1 MRSHPGRGKLA
12 LVLLLLPGVWACGR
26 DDDADVETRP
36 GLETRPGVE
45 ATTDAV
51 RVTDVNLGTALGADN
66 RVAAGSETD
75 TFRPTDTVYASVAT
89 QGTGTGSTLT
99 ARWTYEDG
107 QVVDETTQ
115 TISAAGPAV
124 TQFHVSMPA
133 GFPTGQYELELL
145 LNGQSTERRSF
156 TIQ

>member
-1 MRSHPGRGKLA
+1 MRSAPVRGR
-12 LVLLLLPGVWACGR
+12 LVLVLALLPGVWACGR
-26 DDDADVETRP
+26 DDADIETRP
-36 GLETRPGVE
+36 GAETRPGVE

-51 RVTDVNLGTALGADN
+51 RVTDVNLGTALGPDN
-66 RVAAGSETD
+66 RIAAGTGTD

-89 QGTGTGSTLT
+89 EGTATNSTVT

-115 TISAAGPAV
+115 TISAAGAAV
-124 TQFHVSMPA
+124 TEFHISMPQGLPA
-133 GFPTGQYELELL
+133 GRYQLELL
-145 LNGQSTERRSF
+145 LNGQSVERRSF